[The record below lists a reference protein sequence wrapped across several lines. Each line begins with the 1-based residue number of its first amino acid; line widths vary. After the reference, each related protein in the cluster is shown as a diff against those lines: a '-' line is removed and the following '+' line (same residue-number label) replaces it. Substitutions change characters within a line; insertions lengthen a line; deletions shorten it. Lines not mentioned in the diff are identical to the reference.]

1 MIASTRSGDHEGV
14 LSALFAA
21 AQLATG
27 VLAAEEVARRW
38 HDESKVPGFSVGGL
52 AAHLYAGIRR
62 LEIGL
67 NEVVPEDATTVGLV
81 EFYGCNWVEDPPHLD
96 GMHAAILRD
105 AERQAG
111 HGVDTMRRRLSDVVD
126 RLRDRL
132 ASESL
137 DRVVPVLQVRN
148 GVTPLSEYLATRVV
162 ELVVHSDDL
171 AMSAGLLDQ
180 PIPPA
185 AAEVV
190 IGVCVELARA
200 RYGDL
205 GVVRAFTRVERAGP
219 DRIRVL

>member
-81 EFYGCNWVEDPPHLD
+81 
-96 GMHAAILRD
+96 
-105 AERQAG
+105 
-111 HGVDTMRRRLSDVVD
+111 
-126 RLRDRL
+126 
-132 ASESL
+132 
-137 DRVVPVLQVRN
+137 
-148 GVTPLSEYLATRVV
+148 
-162 ELVVHSDDL
+162 
-171 AMSAGLLDQ
+171 DQ